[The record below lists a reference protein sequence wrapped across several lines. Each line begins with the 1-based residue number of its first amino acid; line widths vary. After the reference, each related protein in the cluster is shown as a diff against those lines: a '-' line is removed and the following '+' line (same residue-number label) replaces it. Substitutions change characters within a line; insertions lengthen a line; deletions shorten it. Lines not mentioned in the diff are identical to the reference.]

1 MRVFLWLKELY
12 TQVWWALDSAATE
25 ESRIELTCEDGRFQQ
40 LDKLINLDKCV
51 HRHFQVSAATVS
63 GGLRQT

>member
-12 TQVWWALDSAATE
+12 AQVWWALDSAAME
-25 ESRIELTCEDGRFQQ
+25 GSRFELTCEDRRFQQ